1 MALRKQP
8 DRRVKQKRIIKMP
21 ENLDITRKKRKV
33 VEPGV
38 EMKFK
43 MAARK
48 QPDRQVKKIRK
59 LEIPDNSDIT
69 KKKRKLESEEPR
81 NFDIIGTLMCNYGM
95 TGENLVR
102 KMFSYMDVSSLQ
114 QGHLTC
120 KTWNLFLVND
130 KKLWMDILRQT
141 RPYFEFLSKQL
152 LSDKDVADAETKIWK
167 KYFDFVEKNDNYCCH
182 KIIQVFKRIQ
192 MIHILLQDV
201 IQAFPLH
208 KVFQKGFIGEKL
220 SGEIQ
225 MQIDSAEK
233 KKQPNS
239 KIYVRCG
246 NPFELNFAGLLEL
259 ITKLK
264 VRREEIRCQKSNSD
278 LLQYDQEYQ
287 NLYQEYLEA
296 SREEHKSSKQLLLG
310 SVGIT
315 IFCME
320 IHRREFP

>member
-1 MALRKQP
+1 
-8 DRRVKQKRIIKMP
+8 MP
-21 ENLDITRKKRKV
+21 ENLDITRKKRKL

-48 QPDRQVKKIRK
+48 QPDRQVKKKPK
-59 LEIPDNSDIT
+59 LEVPENSDIT
-69 KKKRKLESEEPR
+69 KKSCKLESEEPK

-95 TGENLVR
+95 TGENLVH
-102 KMFSYMDVSSLQ
+102 KMFSYLDVSSLQ

-141 RPYFEFLSKQL
+141 CPYLEFLSKQL
-152 LSDKDVADAETKIWK
+152 LSEEDAADAPTKIWK
-167 KYFDFVEKNDNYCCH
+167 RYFDFVEKNDDYCCH
-182 KIIQVFKRIQ
+182 KIIEVFKRIQ

-208 KVFQKGFIGEKL
+208 EIFQKGFSGERL

-225 MQIDSAEK
+225 MLINVAEK

-239 KIYVRCG
+239 NIIVSSG
-246 NPFELNFAGLLEL
+246 NPFELNFAGLLEI
-259 ITKLK
+259 ITKIEI
-264 VRREEIRCQKSNSD
+264 RREEIRRQKSNSD
-278 LLQYDQEYQ
+278 LLQYGQEYQ

-296 SREEHKSSKQLLLG
+296 SREGLKSNKHLLHC
-310 SVGIT
+310 SVGVT
-315 IFCME
+315 IFCVE
-320 IHRREFP
+320 IHRGE